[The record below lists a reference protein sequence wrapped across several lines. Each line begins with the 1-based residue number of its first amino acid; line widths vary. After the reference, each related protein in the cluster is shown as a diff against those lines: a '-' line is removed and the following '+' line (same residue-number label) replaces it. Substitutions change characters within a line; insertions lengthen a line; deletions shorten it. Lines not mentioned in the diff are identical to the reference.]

1 MKKKI
6 VIIVGVI
13 FIVFFGWRIIS
24 LFKDSGQSGM
34 SGGMFSRMSG
44 QMQGQTVAVEVSNAS
59 IKSIKEI
66 REFTGTVYPAY
77 QYIVAPKISGRV
89 VEITKRIGDWVDKGD
104 IIARM
109 DDAEYQQALIEAKAN
124 LKIAKASLAEAESQ
138 MELAG
143 EELERERSLE
153 EKGISSSSE
162 LDAAETTYAAQQSR
176 LELARAQVEQ
186 REAALKSAE
195 IRLDYTVLYA
205 SEPGFIGERYVDEG
219 NLLSTNS
226 PLVSVVG
233 IDSVIV
239 QATIIEKD
247 YGRINVGQSAELKVD
262 AFPETLFKGIV
273 ARIAPVLE
281 EASRVAKME
290 VEFENKERLLKP
302 GMFAKVSVV
311 LQEKEA
317 VQVIPIKAII
327 ENNGR
332 EGVFIVEKDAA
343 SAEDVAR
350 FYPVETGISTETEIE
365 VISPDINGPVVIL
378 GQHLLQDGGHVT
390 LGETIGD
397 QASMKTPGELPEIDR
412 GAGR

>member
-1 MKKKI
+1 MKKNAL
-6 VIIVGVI
+6 IIVGII

-24 LFKDSGQSGM
+24 LFKNSGQSGM
-34 SGGMFSRMSG
+34 PGGMFSRMPG
-44 QMQGQTVAVEVSNAS
+44 QIQGQTVAVEVSNAS
-59 IKSIKEI
+59 IEPIKEI

-89 VEITKRIGDWVDKGD
+89 IEITKRIGDWVNNGD
-104 IIARM
+104 IIARL
-109 DDAEYQQALIEAKAN
+109 DDAEYQQALIEARAN

-138 MELAG
+138 IELAR
-143 EELERERSLE
+143 EELERVKSLQA
-153 EKGISSSSE
+153 KGISSSSE
-162 LDAAETTYAAQQSR
+162 LDTASTDYEAQKSR
-176 LELARAQVEQ
+176 LELAKAQVEQ

-239 QATIIEKD
+239 RATIIEKD
-247 YGRINVGQSAELKVD
+247 YGRIKVGQSAELKVD
-262 AFPETLFKGIV
+262 AFPETIFTGNV

-281 EASRVAKME
+281 EASRVAKVE

-302 GMFAKVSVV
+302 GMFARVSVV

-317 VQVIPIKAII
+317 VQVIPIEAII
-327 ENNGR
+327 ENNSR

-343 SAEDVAR
+343 SAGDIAR
-350 FYPVETGISTETEIE
+350 FYPVETGISTGTEIE
-365 VISPDINGPVVIL
+365 IISPEIKGPVVIL
-378 GQHLLQDGGHVT
+378 GQHLLQDGVRVT
-390 LGETIGD
+390 LSETSED
-397 QASMKTPGELPEIDR
+397 QASVKIPGELQGSNREI
-412 GAGR
+412 GR